1 MVYIFVCMYISI
13 GSLLIISSKPR
24 YCIKLM
30 QNCVLRNISAL
41 GKFIINL
48 QYPFFL
54 VIFHEISS
62 SKLEITYLFI
72 DSELEITYLFIVFR
86 FQLQLSTNS
95 KRLRIR
101 IPLKT
106 IAQLDKFCLGRS
118 ILVVL
123 QQCNPT
129 CRNRILHSF
138 SC

>member
-1 MVYIFVCMYISI
+1 MNSNTSVMVYIFVCMYISI

-24 YCIKLM
+24 SCIKLM

-62 SKLEITYLFI
+62 SKLEITH
-72 DSELEITYLFIVFR
+72 LFIVFR

-95 KRLRIR
+95 KRWRIR

-138 SC
+138 SCYAIR